1 MYVICS
7 ELVYSTFYINKL
19 SHFILWNNFGP
30 LMHNISLLHSY
41 RWIQEQNS
49 HLPHFMYTY
58 LYVYL
63 IVNSWNGKYW
73 RGLAAFWPSLFG
85 ANTQCMGYLNLKVS
99 ARRQTVNLPGHYIL
113 LPAFPIKRVS
123 QRLKRVI
130 YFIAFAKSSFIFI
143 IYTYKSRFIYML
155 ALLRTK
161 FKSNDKNYGC
171 FFFCFFFIFLKKI
184 ILIE

>member
-1 MYVICS
+1 MLA
-7 ELVYSTFYINKL
+7 EYSTFYINKL
-19 SHFILWNNFGP
+19 SHFILWNNFR
-30 LMHNISLLHSY
+30 SSY
-41 RWIQEQNS
+41 AQYIFSPFRIVEYKNKT
-49 HLPHFMYTY
+49 HIFHILCTY

-143 IYTYKSRFIYML
+143 IYTHIKVVLFI
-155 ALLRTK
+155 
-161 FKSNDKNYGC
+161 C
-171 FFFCFFFIFLKKI
+171 
-184 ILIE
+184 

>member
-1 MYVICS
+1 MYMS
-7 ELVYSTFYINKL
+7 
-19 SHFILWNNFGP
+19 
-30 LMHNISLLHSY
+30 ISL
-41 RWIQEQNS
+41 WIAG
-49 HLPHFMYTY
+49 
-58 LYVYL
+58 
-63 IVNSWNGKYW
+63 NGKYW

-143 IYTYKSRFIYML
+143 IYTYKSHFIYM
-155 ALLRTK
+155 ASSLRIQK
-161 FKSNDKNYGC
+161 ISFFFLKSNDKNYVLL
-171 FFFCFFFIFLKKI
+171 FKKNYFK
-184 ILIE
+184 IE